1 MGGRFMRGL
10 LWGGLVGAAVGLYL
24 FSGARDGGPGR
35 LGLRRWRR
43 AGQLDGEG
51 PAAVRPSR
59 LRLAWDAGKAA
70 MEATLALLG
79 RRA

>member
-10 LWGGLVGAAVGLYL
+10 LWGGLVGAAVGYYL
-24 FSGARDGGPGR
+24 FSGARDGGSGR
-35 LGLRRWRR
+35 IALRRWRR

-51 PAAVRPSR
+51 PTVRPSR

>member
-10 LWGGLVGAAVGLYL
+10 LWGGLLGAAVGFYL
-24 FSGARDGGPGR
+24 LSGARNGGTGR
-35 LGLRRWRR
+35 VALRRWRR
-43 AGQLDGEG
+43 GGELDGEG
-51 PAAVRPSR
+51 PPARPSR

>member
-1 MGGRFMRGL
+1 MGGRFLRGL
-10 LWGGLVGAAVGLYL
+10 LWGGLLGAAVGAYL
-24 FSGARDGGPGR
+24 LAGGRNHSGERPAW
-35 LGLRRWRR
+35 RRWRR
-43 AGQLDGEG
+43 AGELDGG
-51 PAAVRPSR
+51 GAAVRPSR